1 VESNQFTYMMFQI
14 PLCFVNF
21 DEPAAVRNSIPNTTK
36 YINIIVA
43 IIRYMKY

>member
-1 VESNQFTYMMFQI
+1 MFQI

-21 DEPAAVRNSIPNTTK
+21 QEPATVRNSIPNTTK
-36 YINIIVA
+36 YINTTAV